1 MTKKINQKQALLAI
15 ANLERFEASALSGR
29 TVPANSRPPYG
40 RLNDVERFYED
51 THNSG
56 SPVYVVYSY
65 GTPIAWHVLSSD
77 EWQLAGQ
84 KFSPTTSRH
93 QSIVNRAIPLCK
105 YGKEV
110 AA

>member
-15 ANLERFEASALSGR
+15 ANLENFQASALSAI
-29 TVPANSRPPYG
+29 TVCGTRPPYG
-40 RLNDVERFYED
+40 RLDDVERFYED
-51 THNSG
+51 TYNSG
-56 SPVYVVYSY
+56 SPVYIVYSY
-65 GTPIAWHVLSSD
+65 GTPIAWHVFSSD

-93 QSIVNRAIPLCK
+93 QSIVNRAIPLCRF
-105 YGKEV
+105 GTGV